1 MYRASKLH
9 AIEHQILVISRENQ
23 DYWREMLSLE
33 SLFHP
38 RMYELEMLVSVNNR
52 DILALEARRAQCL
65 SN

>member
-9 AIEHQILVISRENQ
+9 AIEHQIRVISRENQ

-38 RMYELEMLVSVNNR
+38 RMYELEMLVSFNNR
-52 DILALEARRAQCL
+52 DMLELEARRTQCL
-65 SN
+65 R